1 MIHPHLLISSLS
13 TLTVLLVLPS
23 SPLSAEDHPLSPQVR
38 KSMTDSWQKQVAGF
52 SAQIKQQPDKVG
64 AYSRRADVY
73 FFLGEFDKAV
83 ADYDKMVQLDPDL
96 DTSHWR
102 RGIAWFYAG
111 QFKKAAHQFEI
122 YNSFDNVD
130 RENGIWRFF
139 SQARAYGLKKA
150 RQGLLKYEKD
160 DREPFPSVYK
170 LFAEKIKPAEILA
183 AIKTAKISDSEREK
197 RYFYAQLYIGLDHA
211 IHNRDKQARAH
222 LRQAVANKWG
232 PGAGFGP
239 HYMWQVGRLHYEL
252 LKSKKA
258 PAKAGQK
265 AKAKQK

>member
-1 MIHPHLLISSLS
+1 MIRPRLL
-13 TLTVLLVLPS
+13 TLIVLFVALC

-38 KSMTDSWQKQVAGF
+38 KSMKDTWQKQVTEF
-52 SAQIKQQPDKVG
+52 SAQIKRQPEKVG

-73 FFLGEFDKAV
+73 FFLGKFDKAV
-83 ADYDKMVQLDPDL
+83 ADYDKMVQLDSNL
-96 DTSHWR
+96 NTSHWR

-111 QFKKAAHQFEI
+111 QFRKAAHQFEI

-170 LFAEKIKPAEILA
+170 LFAEKIKPAEILT

-211 IHNRDKQARAH
+211 IRGRDKEAQIH

-252 LKSKKA
+252 LKKKKT
-258 PAKAGQK
+258 PAKSGQESK
-265 AKAKQK
+265 PKPTSSD